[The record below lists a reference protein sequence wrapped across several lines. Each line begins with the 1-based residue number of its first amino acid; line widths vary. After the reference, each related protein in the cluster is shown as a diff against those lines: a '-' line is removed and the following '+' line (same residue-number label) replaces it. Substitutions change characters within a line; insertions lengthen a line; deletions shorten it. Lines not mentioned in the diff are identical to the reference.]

1 MVYANVNSAAQP
13 SGQGKAQRGEQMTA
27 IKANGITIEY
37 ETFGAKTAPPLL
49 LVMGLGAQLTLWPV
63 ELCEALV
70 ARGFYVIRFD
80 NRDVGLSTKFDSAG
94 VPEVP
99 AIIMAMMS
107 GKPVNVP
114 YTLHDM
120 AADAMGLLDA
130 LGIAKAHIVGAS
142 MGGMIAQLIAAD
154 YPERTLSL
162 TSIMSTTG
170 NPTLPPAK
178 PEAMAVLTNRPPS
191 PDLPTMIDFGV
202 AAARIVGSPGY
213 PADEQRLRTRVKAD
227 FERSFAPTGFGRH
240 IAAVVAT
247 GDRRAKLANVTAPT
261 LVIHGDADP
270 LVPVEGGR
278 DTAANIKGAEL
289 LIIPGMGHDLPVQLV
304 ETIADAIAK
313 VAAR

>member
-1 MVYANVNSAAQP
+1 
-13 SGQGKAQRGEQMTA
+13 MTA
-27 IKANGITIEY
+27 ITANGITIEY
-37 ETFGAKTAPPLL
+37 ETFGSPSATPLL
-49 LVMGLGAQLTLWPV
+49 LVMGLGAQMTLWPV

-70 ARGFYVIRFD
+70 ARGYYVIRYD
-80 NRDVGLSTKFDSAG
+80 NRDVGLSTKFDAAG

-154 YPERTLSL
+154 YPARTLSL

-191 PDLPTMIDFGV
+191 PDLATMIDFGV

-213 PADEQRLRTRVKAD
+213 PQDEQRLRTRVKAD

-247 GDRRAKLANVTAPT
+247 GDRRAKLATVTAPT

-270 LVPVEGGR
+270 LVPVEGGH

-289 LIIPGMGHDLPVQLV
+289 LIIPGMGHDLPLQLV
-304 ETIADAIAK
+304 EPIADAIAK

>member
-1 MVYANVNSAAQP
+1 
-13 SGQGKAQRGEQMTA
+13 MTA
-27 IKANGITIEY
+27 ITANGITIEY
-37 ETFGAKTAPPLL
+37 ETFGSPSATPLL
-49 LVMGLGAQLTLWPV
+49 LVMGLGAQMTLWPV

-70 ARGFYVIRFD
+70 ARGYYVIRYD
-80 NRDVGLSTKFDSAG
+80 NRDVGLSTKFDAAG

-154 YPERTLSL
+154 YPARTLSL

-191 PDLPTMIDFGV
+191 PDLATMIDFGV

-213 PADEQRLRTRVKAD
+213 PQDEQRLLTRVKAD

-247 GDRRAKLANVTAPT
+247 GDRRAKLATVTAPT

-270 LVPVEGGR
+270 LVPVEGGH

-289 LIIPGMGHDLPVQLV
+289 LIIPGMGHDLPLQLV
-304 ETIADAIAK
+304 EPIADAIAK